1 VRLVDTKEMMTR
13 RSRPSKKQPQVIV
26 AMWRPRE
33 SALNLRFNTSF
44 IFRETPETA
53 WSESRQSIRKNGA
66 KGLGFDP
73 HRPYQKS

>member
-1 VRLVDTKEMMTR
+1 MMAPLKAIEETT
-13 RSRPSKKQPQVIV
+13 QVIV

-53 WSESRQSIRKNGA
+53 WLESRRSIAVSNPSKRIELWQG
-66 KGLGFDP
+66 
-73 HRPYQKS
+73 